1 MRCRLQRTVRS
12 ISFFQLI
19 CSWWVAVPSAAG
31 LAEFWVARS
40 QVQQQSIEVRADNPG
55 EVGTGPEDSPGFHTR
70 VACFEEAVDSSEVA
84 AGHSSEV
91 AADHS
96 FEVAS
101 DHSFEVAAAH

>member
-1 MRCRLQRTVRS
+1 M
-12 ISFFQLI
+12 
-19 CSWWVAVPSAAG
+19 
-31 LAEFWVARS
+31 ARS
-40 QVQQQSIEVRADNPG
+40 QVQQQSIEVRADNPE

-70 VACFEEAVDSSEVA
+70 VACFEVA